1 MAGRSAAERQE
12 LEAVR
17 QAVMAVFEAEGFETI
32 VPDILQPADIFLD
45 RSGENIRSRTFV
57 FTDPSG
63 AELCLRPDLTVPTC
77 RFHLSHQADPR
88 REARYCYCGPAFRF
102 QPGGADPLHPSE
114 FDQAGVEWFGASD
127 AELAEAEVLAMTVG
141 AVEAAGLFRYTIR
154 LGDLGLFDS
163 LLHALAMPE
172 RWRRR
177 LSHQFWRPK
186 QFRVL
191 LDQLTGIAVRP
202 RSSIS
207 GLIDTLAQAGD
218 GGADAVR
225 LVEQQLAAEGLALIG
240 GRNSREI
247 AARLLEKAL
256 DRSEK
261 PLAEADAQK
270 IETYLGLSGSPADTA
285 KALDRPAPDLGS
297 PMIEAVRRFQRRNAL
312 MEAAGLPLD
321 EATFAGVF
329 GRQLEYY
336 TGFVFQIEAID
347 PDGRLLA
354 VAGGGRYDRLLSDIG
369 SPYPVPAVGCAIHTE
384 RLAAACRAMTR

>member
-1 MAGRSAAERQE
+1 MAAFAGQ
-12 LEAVR
+12 
-17 QAVMAVFEAEGFETI
+17 GFETI

-45 RSGENIRSRTFV
+45 RSGENIRSRTYV

-88 REARYCYCGPAFRF
+88 REALYCYCGPAFRF
-102 QPGGADPLHPSE
+102 QPGGADRLHPSE

-127 AELAEAEVLAMTVG
+127 AELAEAEVLAMTIA
-141 AVEAAGLFRYTIR
+141 AVEAAGLRRYTVR
-154 LGDLGLFDS
+154 LGDLGLFEA
-163 LLHALAMPE
+163 LLQSLAMPE

-186 QFRVL
+186 QFHAL
-191 LDQLTGIAVRP
+191 LDQLAGVAT
-202 RSSIS
+202 RSRTSIS
-207 GLIDTLAQAGD
+207 GLIDTLAQAG
-218 GGADAVR
+218 GAADAVG
-225 LVEQQLAAEGLALIG
+225 LVEQQLAAEGLALVG

-247 AARLLEKAL
+247 AARLVEKAL
-256 DRSEK
+256 DRSER
-261 PLAEADAQK
+261 PLAQADAQR
-270 IETYLGLSGSPADTA
+270 IETYLGLSGSPTDTA
-285 KALDRPAPDLGS
+285 KALDRLAPDLGS
-297 PMIEAVRRFQRRNAL
+297 PMVEAVRRFHRRNAL
-312 MEAAGLPLD
+312 MGAAGLPLD

-336 TGFVFQIEAID
+336 TGFVFQIEAAD
-347 PDGRLLA
+347 PDGRALA
-354 VAGGGRYDRLLSDIG
+354 IAGGGRYDRLLSDIG

>member
-1 MAGRSAAERQE
+1 MAAFAGQ
-12 LEAVR
+12 
-17 QAVMAVFEAEGFETI
+17 GFETI

-45 RSGENIRSRTFV
+45 RSGENIRSRTYV

-102 QPGGADPLHPSE
+102 QPGGADRLHPSE

-127 AELAEAEVLAMTVG
+127 AELAEAEVLAMTVA
-141 AVEAAGLFRYTIR
+141 AVEAAGLRRYTVR
-154 LGDLGLFDS
+154 LGDLGLFEA
-163 LLHALAMPE
+163 LLQSLAMPE

-186 QFRVL
+186 QFHAL
-191 LDQLTGIAVRP
+191 LDQLAGVAT
-202 RSSIS
+202 RSRTSIS
-207 GLIDTLAQAGD
+207 GLIDTLAQT
-218 GGADAVR
+218 GGAADAVG
-225 LVEQQLAAEGLALIG
+225 LVEQQLAAEGLALVG

-247 AARLLEKAL
+247 AARLVEKAL
-256 DRSEK
+256 DRSER
-261 PLAEADAQK
+261 PLAQADAQR
-270 IETYLGLSGSPADTA
+270 IETYLALSGSPTDTA
-285 KALDRPAPDLGS
+285 KALDRLAPDLGS
-297 PMIEAVRRFQRRNAL
+297 PMVEAVRRFHRRNAL
-312 MEAAGLPLD
+312 MGAAGLPLD

-336 TGFVFQIEAID
+336 TGFVFQIEAAD
-347 PDGRLLA
+347 PDGRALA
-354 VAGGGRYDRLLSDIG
+354 IAGGGRYDRLLSDIG

>member
-1 MAGRSAAERQE
+1 
-12 LEAVR
+12 
-17 QAVMAVFEAEGFETI
+17 MAVFEAQGFETI
-32 VPDILQPADIFLD
+32 VPDILQPADVFLD

-102 QPGGADPLHPSE
+102 QPGGADRLHPSE

-141 AVEAAGLFRYTIR
+141 AVEAVGLRRYTIR
-154 LGDLGLFDS
+154 LGDLGLFEA
-163 LLHALAMPE
+163 LLQSLAMPE

-186 QFRVL
+186 QFRAL
-191 LDQLTGIAVRP
+191 LDQLTGVATRP
-202 RSSIS
+202 RTSIS
-207 GLIDTLAQAGD
+207 GLIDTLAQAG
-218 GGADAVR
+218 GGGTVDAVG
-225 LVEQQLAAEGLALIG
+225 LVEQQLVAEGLALVG

-247 AARLLEKAL
+247 AARLVEKAL
-256 DRSEK
+256 DRSER
-261 PLAEADAQK
+261 LLADADARR
-270 IETYLGLSGSPADTA
+270 IETYLGLSGSPTDTA
-285 KALDRPAPDLGS
+285 RALDRLAPDLGS
-297 PMIEAVRRFQRRNAL
+297 PMVEAVRRFHRRNAL
-312 MEAAGLPLD
+312 MGAAGLPLD
-321 EATFAGVF
+321 DATFAGVF

-336 TGFVFQIEAID
+336 TGFVFQIEAAD
-347 PDGRLLA
+347 PDGRALA
-354 VAGGGRYDRLLSDIG
+354 IAGGGRYDRLLSDIG

>member
-1 MAGRSAAERQE
+1 MAAFAGQ
-12 LEAVR
+12 
-17 QAVMAVFEAEGFETI
+17 GFETI

-45 RSGENIRSRTFV
+45 RSGENIRSRTYV

-102 QPGGADPLHPSE
+102 QPGGADRLHPSE

-127 AELAEAEVLAMTVG
+127 AELAEAEVLAMTVA
-141 AVEAAGLFRYTIR
+141 AVEAAGLRRYTVR
-154 LGDLGLFDS
+154 LGDLGLFEA
-163 LLHALAMPE
+163 LLQSLAMPE

-186 QFRVL
+186 QFHAL
-191 LDQLTGIAVRP
+191 LDQLAGVAT
-202 RSSIS
+202 RSRTSIS
-207 GLIDTLAQAGD
+207 GLIDTLAQAG
-218 GGADAVR
+218 GAADAVG
-225 LVEQQLAAEGLALIG
+225 LVEQQLAAEGLALVG

-247 AARLLEKAL
+247 AARLVEKAL
-256 DRSEK
+256 DRSER
-261 PLAEADAQK
+261 PLAQADAQR
-270 IETYLGLSGSPADTA
+270 IETYLGLSGSPTDTA
-285 KALDRPAPDLGS
+285 KALDRLAPDLGS
-297 PMIEAVRRFQRRNAL
+297 PMVEAVRRFHRRNAL
-312 MEAAGLPLD
+312 MGAAGLPLD

-336 TGFVFQIEAID
+336 TGFVFQIEAAG
-347 PDGRLLA
+347 PDGRALA
-354 VAGGGRYDRLLSDIG
+354 IAGGGRYDRLLSDIG

-384 RLAAACRAMTR
+384 RLAAACRAIIR